1 MWNWPGSSLDGM
13 FRFWPNTSG
22 PEASWCARI
31 VAPSS
36 GRTEPTRYQFP
47 LSDSVVFFHRW
58 PGSYLLLC
66 KTSLGLIRFGW
77 LCQVLAKRI
86 QSGSKPVCKNH
97 LSPVQ
102 ANASEPI
109 KIKCESDLA
118 CLLGK
123 SKLLVGWWFLPWV
136 LVSQFWNI
144 LILKKRVRFAKCRD
158 RLQSVQRQ
166 RGRVCLQHCELFVFK
181 IFTFFYDCHVC
192 VNGLSAK

>member
-97 LSPVQ
+97 LSPLQ

-144 LILKKRVRFAKCRD
+144 LILKSEWGLPNVEIGCRVF
-158 RLQSVQRQ
+158 
-166 RGRVCLQHCELFVFK
+166 RGKEEGYVYNIVSFLSLKFFK
-181 IFTFFYDCHVC
+181 IFNDCHVC